1 VSSTHGEQQVARRAY
16 LRIARF
22 FASLRAKAE
31 QLDAVQRWYR
41 ILARHCENICAAPDP
56 ACAPAAGLTPPAT
69 VANRDA
75 NCRRAWSQLPDLGLK
90 ATGWPIKSACREV

>member
-1 VSSTHGEQQVARRAY
+1 VARRAY

-41 ILARHCENICAAPDP
+41 ILSEALRKYLRGRQLI
-56 ACAPAAGLTPPAT
+56 PPA
-69 VANRDA
+69 RL
-75 NCRRAWSQLPDLGLK
+75 QPG
-90 ATGWPIKSACREV
+90 